1 MKKIGMYLLFQIMLF
16 SMLATSI
23 VAQGFPS
30 AEEVF
35 QAYRK
40 QKDMGSISSIVVPTV
55 VEIPLEE
62 EYLYDTWEFALYD
75 VGEGIFEPNM
85 YRTEPIPNQA
95 TFTIS
100 SEEQDG
106 LIRFPER
113 MMDKNTTSYADLLLP
128 AQGHGSANFIIQ
140 TNRPVTSSGLALS
153 LERNVALP
161 TSVKIRAMV
170 DGETRVVLAENNMT
184 QTTVRF
190 PQVTSSQWMVAFSYG
205 QPLRITELQI
215 FDDKTPA
222 LKQGERFLAQ
232 PGHVY
237 RLYLDP
243 DNLIRPR
250 MAQSANLSLNEGVI
264 RLPASPSEANPLYRP
279 ADVDGDGIPNI
290 IDNCVSLANQ
300 DQVDV
305 DNNKR
310 GDACDDFDRDGV
322 LNTKDNCPD
331 SPNSDQRDTDGDLVG
346 DVCDK
351 EESRFTEK
359 YSWIPWIGIGSAGI
373 VLIVLLF
380 LTVRS
385 LPKKGDQGGDSA
397 SPVV

>member
-1 MKKIGMYLLFQIMLF
+1 
-16 SMLATSI
+16 
-23 VAQGFPS
+23 
-30 AEEVF
+30 
-35 QAYRK
+35 
-40 QKDMGSISSIVVPTV
+40 
-55 VEIPLEE
+55 
-62 EYLYDTWEFALYD
+62 
-75 VGEGIFEPNM
+75 
-85 YRTEPIPNQA
+85 
-95 TFTIS
+95 
-100 SEEQDG
+100 
-106 LIRFPER
+106 
-113 MMDKNTTSYADLLLP
+113 
-128 AQGHGSANFIIQ
+128 
-140 TNRPVTSSGLALS
+140 
-153 LERNVALP
+153 
-161 TSVKIRAMV
+161 
-170 DGETRVVLAENNMT
+170 
-184 QTTVRF
+184 
-190 PQVTSSQWMVAFSYG
+190 
-205 QPLRITELQI
+205 
-215 FDDKTPA
+215 
-222 LKQGERFLAQ
+222 
-232 PGHVY
+232 
-237 RLYLDP
+237 
-243 DNLIRPR
+243 